1 MYFAKLHRPHKYFD
15 SIVEYIYIS
24 GATNKVFILIMSS
37 DKGAKCANYDWSCLT
52 RA

>member
-1 MYFAKLHRPHKYFD
+1 MGVSQIKSRPHKYFG
-15 SIVEYIYIS
+15 SIVEYIS

-37 DKGAKCANYDWSCLT
+37 DKGAKCANYDWRCLT